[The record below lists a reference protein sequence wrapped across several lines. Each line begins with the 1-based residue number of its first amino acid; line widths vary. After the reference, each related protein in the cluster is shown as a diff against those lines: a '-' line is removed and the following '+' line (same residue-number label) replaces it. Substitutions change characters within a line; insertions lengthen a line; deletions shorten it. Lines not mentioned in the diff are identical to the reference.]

1 MVLSERGFLT
11 LKLRGADKH
20 GVRDSGLIGCRV
32 FKVTAAV
39 VESCLLIS
47 Y

>member
-20 GVRDSGLIGCRV
+20 RVGYSRLIGYRV
-32 FKVTAAV
+32 FKVTAV
-39 VESCLLIS
+39 VIGFFFV
-47 Y
+47 